1 MSNGTDNINI
11 QYDSRK
17 LLTQTQILNDTLDK
31 KVLSI
36 REKLEFLKTSV
47 SWITSKDIMDTCF
60 VLNYGYEAP
69 LPWPQ
74 VSICDSVTR
83 ISYFIRTIQ
92 VRMKL
97 DDETNG
103 MDVPISC
110 SMVIIA
116 GK

>member
-1 MSNGTDNINI
+1 M
-11 QYDSRK
+11 R
-17 LLTQTQILNDTLDK
+17 
-31 KVLSI
+31 VLPEE
-36 REKLEFLKTSV
+36 EKLDFVKTSV
-47 SWITSKDIMDTCF
+47 TWIQGQDIMDSCF

>member
-1 MSNGTDNINI
+1 MQDANISISFNPRIFLTKNHKTKNTLRRFLTD
-11 QYDSRK
+11 D
-17 LLTQTQILNDTLDK
+17 
-31 KVLSI
+31 
-36 REKLEFLKTSV
+36 EKLEFVKTSV
-47 SWITSKDIMDTCF
+47 SWISGKDIMDTCF